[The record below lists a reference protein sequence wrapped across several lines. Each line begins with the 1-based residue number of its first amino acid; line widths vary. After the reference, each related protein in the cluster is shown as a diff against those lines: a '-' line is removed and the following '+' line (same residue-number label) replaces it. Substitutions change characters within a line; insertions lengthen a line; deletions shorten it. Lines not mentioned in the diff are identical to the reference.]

1 MIAAFHFTDRR
12 KILMN
17 SPKSGVETR
26 GRTGA
31 SLAGGPPSGRP
42 LGAFVCFLF
51 LPHLRFHLCVVDV
64 KRCKLD
70 FLFHYF

>member
-12 KILMN
+12 EILMN

-31 SLAGGPPSGRP
+31 SLAGGPLPVG
-42 LGAFVCFLF
+42 LLVLLFVFCFS
-51 LPHLRFHLCVVDV
+51 PI
-64 KRCKLD
+64 
-70 FLFHYF
+70 